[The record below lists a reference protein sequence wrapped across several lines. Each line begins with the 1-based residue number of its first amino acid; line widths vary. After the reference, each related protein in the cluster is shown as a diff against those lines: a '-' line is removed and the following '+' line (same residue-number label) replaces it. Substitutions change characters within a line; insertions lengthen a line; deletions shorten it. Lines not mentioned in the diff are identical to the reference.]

1 MQVIQLCTAHFP
13 ASEMTKAS
21 EMTEAPCLPASEAPR
36 WWDVVCLLAHDERQ
50 REFFESMLHCR
61 RSVRL
66 LPLHNGC
73 EYLVVIAAASAGSG
87 VVDVAGRLL
96 ESLPQ
101 IEGALQQ
108 RCGSCARLEGKR
120 VLVVDGAGYPTR
132 IPNLNVKGTLFAP
145 MPAALDV
152 PGFPVGT
159 VLDYKLIESTS
170 VAQHCCAGIFF
181 STGDLCSPSAAA
193 NQVQAASTTV
203 PLGDQQLRVCL
214 LDSQYSNSGNQ
225 HLLY

>member
-1 MQVIQLCTAHFP
+1 MNLV
-13 ASEMTKAS
+13 
-21 EMTEAPCLPASEAPR
+21 R
-36 WWDVVCLLAHDERQ
+36 WYLNNMVC
-50 REFFESMLHCR
+50 FR

-66 LPLHNGC
+66 LPLYNGC
-73 EYLVVIAAASAGSG
+73 EYLVVIAAASEGSG

-96 ESLPQ
+96 EPLQ
-101 IEGALQQ
+101 RIEGALQQ

-181 STGDLCSPSAAA
+181 STGDLCGPSAAA
-193 NQVQAASTTV
+193 NQLQAASTTV

-214 LDSQYSNSGNQ
+214 LDSHCSNSGTQCTCFTSTQSTNTDT
-225 HLLY
+225 